1 MADKTLN
8 NDVQKLRAMTVADLR
23 QRLSEAKQEMF
34 AMRVKAVTK
43 EQTDTSAVRK
53 KRREIARINTVI
65 TEKSRVAAN

>member
-1 MADKTLN
+1 MAEKTLN

-23 QRLSEAKQEMF
+23 QRLADAKQEMF

-65 TEKSRVAAN
+65 TEKSGAAAN